1 MLICLPVYCCCAGR
15 PSRSNARFVNSAT
28 KYNEETQIIDIKLFQ
43 SGVWESQYFQYKKWH
58 GFHQVD
64 LFFDAQQ
71 LKVTGSGFD
80 DIGMYTIDGV
90 YSTHSRR
97 MGLTKTYQAGTGNLS
112 QNLGHKVTIQLE
124 WNRNTNQFEGQW
136 YVRTRNFKGSGD
148 FTLKLNKQ
156 QLPILPIYEKV

>member
-1 MLICLPVYCCCAGR
+1 
-15 PSRSNARFVNSAT
+15 
-28 KYNEETQIIDIKLFQ
+28 
-43 SGVWESQYFQYKKWH
+43 
-58 GFHQVD
+58 
-64 LFFDAQQ
+64 